1 MLFHLFL
8 TALLAIVLWRGGWQ
22 ALVATPDTNPVKQWI
37 GVVAVLTII
46 VSVLMFI
53 F

>member
-8 TALLAIVLWRGGWQ
+8 AAILAIVLWCGGWQ
-22 ALVATPDTNPVKQWI
+22 ALVTTPNTDPIKQWI
-37 GVVAVLTII
+37 GVIAVLTII
-46 VSVLMFI
+46 VSVLMYI